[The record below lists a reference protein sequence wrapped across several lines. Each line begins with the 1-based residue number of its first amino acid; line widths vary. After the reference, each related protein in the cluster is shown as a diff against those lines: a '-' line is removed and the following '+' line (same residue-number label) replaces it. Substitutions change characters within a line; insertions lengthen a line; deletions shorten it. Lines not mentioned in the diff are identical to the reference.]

1 MSLKGTG
8 KFTSFFRVF
17 IKANLEHQ
25 VAQAIVSKTWTKR
38 LKNNLIITRLRLLK
52 LEINMKTPK
61 NEAYIFAEKNL
72 ETKHFLLNSYLV
84 NYVVKFDIHSPQ
96 FLLNF
101 FKSI

>member
-38 LKNNLIITRLRLLK
+38 LKPYLIITRLSSLLK
-52 LEINMKTPK
+52 LEINMKTTK
-61 NEAYIFAEKNL
+61 NVAYIFAKKNL
-72 ETKHFLLNSYLV
+72 ETKHF
-84 NYVVKFDIHSPQ
+84 F
-96 FLLNF
+96 FLIL
-101 FKSI
+101 I